1 MKMRRRLCSPWQVM
15 PSLLDKLRASQPGK
29 KPSSAPE
36 KPAAEGCLIREKRF
50 PCHEFPA
57 RPLKADSLRLMTGR
71 ESLSDIDPSSL
82 LFLDTETT
90 GLNGGAGTVAFL
102 IGLGQFS
109 GDEFVVTQY
118 LMRDYDEEP
127 FVLAPV
133 LDALSRCE
141 AVVTFNGA
149 SFDMPLIQSRLTMN
163 RMHGAYEAPDNID
176 LVHIARRVFKMRVRP
191 CKLTQLESEIFNT
204 PREDDLPGSE
214 VPARYFTYIKTR
226 EAALLEDI
234 IEHNAQ
240 DIVSMARLMYA
251 LVNLHER
258 PLEAAD
264 QRDLYSLG
272 RVFEKRGEGERAKA
286 CFRLCRD
293 SGVRDLAQLRLSEIL
308 RREGNARE
316 AAEGYERLRL
326 SGRGGAKVYIA
337 LAKLYEHRFRDP
349 ARALAIARQGM
360 IYCLEA
366 LDGGGAQSREYQDLA
381 YRSRRL
387 IEKNGGH
394 KHGLDGQLQNTSG
407 AFQASEGRH
416 TGGEAGV

>member
-1 MKMRRRLCSPWQVM
+1 M
-15 PSLLDKLRASQPGK
+15 PSLLDKLRASQPQK
-29 KPSSAPE
+29 KPSAARIKPE
-36 KPAAEGCLIREKRF
+36 AEDCLIREKRF

-57 RPLKADSLRLMTGR
+57 RPLQADLLRLMTGR
-71 ESLSDIDPSSL
+71 ERSSDIDPSTL

-90 GLNGGAGTVAFL
+90 GLGGGAGTVAFL
-102 IGLGQFS
+102 IGLGRFS

-133 LDALSRCE
+133 LEALNRCD

-149 SFDMPLIQSRLTMN
+149 SFDMPLIQSRLIMN
-163 RMHGAYEAPDNID
+163 RMHGGYEAPDNVD

-191 CKLTQLESEIFNT
+191 CKLTQLESEVFNT
-204 PREDDLPGSE
+204 LREDDLPGSE
-214 VPARYFTYIKTR
+214 VPARYFAYIKTR

-258 PLEAAD
+258 PLEAED

-272 RVFEKRGEGERAKA
+272 RVFEKRGEGEQAKA

-293 SGVRDLAQLRLSEIL
+293 SGVRDLAQLRLSDML
-308 RREGNARE
+308 KREGHAQE
-316 AAEGYERLRL
+316 AAEGYEQLRL
-326 SGRGGAKVYIA
+326 AGRGGAKVYVS
-337 LAKLYEHRFRDP
+337 LAKLYEHRFREP
-349 ARALAIARQGM
+349 WRALAIARQGM

-366 LDGGGAQSREYQDLA
+366 PDGGGAGSREYQDLE

-394 KHGLDGQLQNTSG
+394 KHGLDGRHQNTGG
-407 AFQASEGRH
+407 AFQASEG
-416 TGGEAGV
+416 